1 MTRNR
6 LTARHYDIGREAF
19 KKKSAVAPSTH
30 SATSAA
36 AAGEVPPRKPPRWR
50 NKRNYTTKI
59 KNNKKSNNIHG
70 SFIRKIFW

>member
-19 KKKSAVAPSTH
+19 KKKSAVAPVTH

-36 AAGEVPPRKPPRWR
+36 TAGEVPENLRDEEIKEITPRK
-50 NKRNYTTKI
+50 
-59 KNNKKSNNIHG
+59 
-70 SFIRKIFW
+70 

>member
-19 KKKSAVAPSTH
+19 KKKSAVTPSTH

-36 AAGEVPPRKPPRWR
+36 AAGEVPPRKPPR
-50 NKRNYTTKI
+50 
-59 KNNKKSNNIHG
+59 
-70 SFIRKIFW
+70 